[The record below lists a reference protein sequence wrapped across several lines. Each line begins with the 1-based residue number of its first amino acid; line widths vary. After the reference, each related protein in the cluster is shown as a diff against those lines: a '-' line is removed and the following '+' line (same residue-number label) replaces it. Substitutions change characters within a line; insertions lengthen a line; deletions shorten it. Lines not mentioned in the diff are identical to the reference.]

1 MNSKPIGRKLRRTVT
16 ERAKGCCEYCKSQQ
30 IFAMQNLSV
39 EHIIPIAKKGTNSS
53 DNLALA
59 CQGCN
64 NYKHTKTQGLDP
76 VTLEITN
83 LYHPRQQKWEDH
95 FTWNYDYCEIIGLT
109 PTGRVTVELLKLN
122 REGVVNLRRILYAAG
137 NHPPL

>member
-1 MNSKPIGRKLRRTVT
+1 MTAKSISEKLRQIVT
-16 ERAKGCCEYCKSQQ
+16 ERAKGCCEYCLSQETYSTQ
-30 IFAMQNLSV
+30 RLSV
-39 EHIIPIAKKGTNSS
+39 EHIIPIWKNGETTV

-64 NYKHTKTQGLDP
+64 NYKHTKTQAIDP
-76 VTLEITN
+76 ITSQVTD
-83 LYHPRQQKWEDH
+83 LYHPRQQKWNEH
-95 FTWNYDYCEIIGLT
+95 FTWNDDYSEIIGLT

-122 REGVVNLRRILYAAG
+122 RQGVVNLRRILYTTG